1 MLSVAASSSSGGIAL
16 VASLGARRRPA
27 PRLPSAR
34 GPRPSP
40 VKTPSCLTRFR
51 KFGNPATTGARAAL
65 PPSGVSVS
73 PLFDVAFGAEETFVL
88 VTVAGFIAYIALNF
102 DEIVAK
108 QKVAVE
114 KAMAEQDKNVNDA
127 MAKQKKDIDAAM
139 RKQAE
144 ATERSKKGGG
154 GGSR

>member
-1 MLSVAASSSSGGIAL
+1 M
-16 VASLGARRRPA
+16 
-27 PRLPSAR
+27 
-34 GPRPSP
+34 
-40 VKTPSCLTRFR
+40 
-51 KFGNPATTGARAAL
+51 
-65 PPSGVSVS
+65 S

-127 MAKQKKDIDAAM
+127 MSKQKRDIDAAM

>member
-1 MLSVAASSSSGGIAL
+1 MISVAASSSGGGIAL

-40 VKTPSCLTRFR
+40 VKTPSSR
-51 KFGNPATTGARAAL
+51 KSGKATTGARAAL
-65 PPSGVSVS
+65 PPSEVSVS

-102 DEIVAK
+102 EEIVAK

-127 MAKQKKDIDAAM
+127 MAKQKRDIDAAM

-144 ATERSKKGGG
+144 ATERNKKGGG